1 MNKFVLLLPI
11 FFYYFLTTVGLRIL
25 NLNIN
30 GINDQDKQIEL
41 VNFINLN
48 RLDVIMLQE
57 HNLRN
62 KSLLSKVLL
71 DSCHIFINLAINQK
85 GGTAILFNKKLH
97 FNIVSEEKSADSRI
111 ISVKINLYGNV
122 LQFVNIYA
130 HSGSNSGERD
140 DLFQNELLFYLRNNL
155 NNTVL
160 GGDFNCILS
169 KRDSTSNS
177 VQVSKVLINIIKS
190 LQLKDAWYLKN
201 NDVQYT
207 FFRQNYGSRLDRFYI
222 KNLENYINEIKLI
235 HVNFSDHSSIL
246 MTLDIPNVPKTG
258 TYYWKLNVSLLD
270 NVNIKNNFKNE
281 WERIKAAIGF
291 YSSINI
297 WWEKYAKRQIKLFF
311 KKVGK
316 VENAKT
322 YGLLQFLE
330 HKLNRIYDKC
340 NRTGELNYLEVKM
353 LKDRI
358 NQIKTLI
365 LEGVKIRA
373 RVAEQIE
380 GEKVS
385 NHLIRGGKRMT
396 KLIKSKLP
404 PLNLVLL
411 TAS

>member
-270 NVNIKNNFKNE
+270 NVNIKNKFKNE

-291 YSSINI
+291 YSSINL
-297 WWEKYAKRQIKLFF
+297 WWVKYAKCQIK
-311 KKVGK
+311 
-316 VENAKT
+316 
-322 YGLLQFLE
+322 
-330 HKLNRIYDKC
+330 
-340 NRTGELNYLEVKM
+340 
-353 LKDRI
+353 
-358 NQIKTLI
+358 
-365 LEGVKIRA
+365 
-373 RVAEQIE
+373 
-380 GEKVS
+380 
-385 NHLIRGGKRMT
+385 
-396 KLIKSKLP
+396 
-404 PLNLVLL
+404 
-411 TAS
+411 